1 MKSFD
6 DGLISDM
13 KSFDDGCWFST
24 LSCFLAS
31 PLGVT
36 RVLFSCVAFVPL
48 LVWVEYYKNKWLV
61 WLHCGVRNLIEWRL
75 CLSLNQVYIS
85 FSFIIYV
92 KSDARYL
99 SEIVVWPGWTRRGGI
114 FFFGYGGIP
123 WDRWSYDYVICSKD
137 WYLAGDGWCYVTVLR
152 WLTWFYFG
160 SKRSTWGQ
168 GDGGMLG
175 SWMLGINRG
184 GVFSILGYMDLN
196 GFSALCVCTLSC
208 FLASPLGVTRVLFS
222 CVAFVPLLVWVEY
235 YKNKWLVWLHCGVRN
250 LIEWRLCLSLNQDWY
265 LAGDGWC
272 YVTVLRWLTWFYFGS
287 KRSTWGQGDGGML
300 GSWMLG
306 INRGGVF
313 SILGYM
319 DLNGFSALCV

>member
-1 MKSFD
+1 MKSFEV
-6 DGLISDM
+6 
-13 KSFDDGCWFST
+13 GCWFST

-36 RVLFSCVAFVPL
+36 RVLFSCVDFVPL

-61 WLHCGVRNLIEWRL
+61 WLHSGVRNLIEWRL

-92 KSDARYL
+92 KSYARYL
-99 SEIVVWPGWTRRGGI
+99 SEAVSWPGWTRRGGI
-114 FFFGYGGIP
+114 FFFGYGGTP
-123 WDRWSYDYVICSKD
+123 WDLWSYDYVICSKD

-196 GFSALCVCTLSC
+196 GFSALCVWYGFGFQMVSMETLEAGFGRMRFIYKPGVYFDRLHRDVLVYFFIVVNIMSTRIWLFRHYDVIWLISWRDDFLFCTESIWSDVIAR
-208 FLASPLGVTRVLFS
+208 FPGGEIFWGSLFEVVS
-222 CVAFVPLLVWVEY
+222 REVY
-235 YKNKWLVWLHCGVRN
+235 
-250 LIEWRLCLSLNQDWY
+250 
-265 LAGDGWC
+265 
-272 YVTVLRWLTWFYFGS
+272 
-287 KRSTWGQGDGGML
+287 
-300 GSWMLG
+300 
-306 INRGGVF
+306 
-313 SILGYM
+313 SI
-319 DLNGFSALCV
+319 

>member
-31 PLGVT
+31 TLGVT

-48 LVWVEYYKNKWLV
+48 LVWVENYKNKWLV

-75 CLSLNQVYIS
+75 CLSLNEVYIS

-123 WDRWSYDYVICSKD
+123 WDLWSYDYVICSKD

-196 GFSALCVCTLSC
+196 GFSALCVWYGFGFQMVSMETLEAGFGRMRFIYKPGVYFDRLHRDVLVYFFIVVNIMSTRIWLFRHYDVIWLISWRDDFLFCTESIWSDVIAR
-208 FLASPLGVTRVLFS
+208 FPGGEIFWGSLFEVVS
-222 CVAFVPLLVWVEY
+222 REVY
-235 YKNKWLVWLHCGVRN
+235 
-250 LIEWRLCLSLNQDWY
+250 
-265 LAGDGWC
+265 
-272 YVTVLRWLTWFYFGS
+272 
-287 KRSTWGQGDGGML
+287 
-300 GSWMLG
+300 
-306 INRGGVF
+306 
-313 SILGYM
+313 SI
-319 DLNGFSALCV
+319 

>member
-1 MKSFD
+1 MNDDIWPGPGLRQNDLREETTEKQKGQLKRKD
-6 DGLISDM
+6 DGLRRRHERSRAGHPPEPKADLLSLSTSLSLLSLSTSLSLGHLIL
-13 KSFDDGCWFST
+13 DGCWFST

-48 LVWVEYYKNKWLV
+48 LVWVEN
-61 WLHCGVRNLIEWRL
+61 
-75 CLSLNQVYIS
+75 
-85 FSFIIYV
+85 
-92 KSDARYL
+92 
-99 SEIVVWPGWTRRGGI
+99 
-114 FFFGYGGIP
+114 
-123 WDRWSYDYVICSKD
+123 
-137 WYLAGDGWCYVTVLR
+137 
-152 WLTWFYFG
+152 
-160 SKRSTWGQ
+160 
-168 GDGGMLG
+168 
-175 SWMLGINRG
+175 
-184 GVFSILGYMDLN
+184 
-196 GFSALCVCTLSC
+196 
-208 FLASPLGVTRVLFS
+208 
-222 CVAFVPLLVWVEY
+222 

-319 DLNGFSALCV
+319 DLNGFSALCVWYGFGFQMVSMETLEAGFGRMRFIYKPGVFLIVCIGMS